1 VVVTP
6 NPESALICQA
16 LATMPTGAVV
26 AGGTLAGV
34 VASILGVE
42 ADRVS
47 LVSGA
52 RGEPRI
58 VLDGELLSVAIK
70 RAEATGW
77 GIAGAAETWVEA

>member
-1 VVVTP
+1 MTP
-6 NPESALICQA
+6 DPESALLGQA

-26 AGGTLAGV
+26 AVGTLAAV
-34 VASILGVE
+34 VARLLGVE
-42 ADRVS
+42 ADRVT
-47 LVSGA
+47 LVSGS

-58 VLDGELLSVAIK
+58 VLDGELLSVAIG